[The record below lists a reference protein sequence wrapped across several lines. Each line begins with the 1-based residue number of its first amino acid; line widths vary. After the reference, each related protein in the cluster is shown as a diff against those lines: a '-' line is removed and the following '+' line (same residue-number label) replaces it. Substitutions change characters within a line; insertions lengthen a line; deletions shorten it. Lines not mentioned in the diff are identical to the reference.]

1 MPSKEIKVSGGMQ
14 LGLKFQERST
24 IIVITGGQKKPQEV
38 LPQHLIEPAIKPE
51 TIFAVIQDCLEH
63 GVEDAQS
70 NGSFDRFRIEVEEAR
85 NSGTEFSN
93 IQELIDT
100 NLAEL
105 RFKVE
110 GSKMGFPSGRLSE
123 VRGSLVETAEEVWTE
138 PQKKTA

>member
-1 MPSKEIKVSGGMQ
+1 M
-14 LGLKFQERST
+14 
-24 IIVITGGQKKPQEV
+24 
-38 LPQHLIEPAIKPE
+38 
-51 TIFAVIQDCLEH
+51 
-63 GVEDAQS
+63 EDAQS

-93 IQELIDT
+93 IQESIDT

-105 RFKVE
+105 RLRVE